1 MFKCVDGNQY
11 PPCTVSERL
20 RLVQEADRNGGEY
33 IPEQQAEPACAA
45 VGCAVCARY
54 SVWGV
59 ERSHCRSAPAKAR
72 RREGRVN
79 RGGTA

>member
-1 MFKCVDGNQY
+1 MGTSTRSV
-11 PPCTVSERL
+11 TVTERF
-20 RLVQEADRNGGEY
+20 RLVQGTDSTLHGEY
-33 IPEQQAEPACAA
+33 SPEQQAERVKQ

-59 ERSHCRSAPAKAR
+59 EWSHCRSAPAKAR